1 MSPLFLVPL
10 ALLARL
16 DSPVTDRAEALAKQ
30 AIKQGHEARGAA
42 PLIRL
47 AGLLDE
53 VDDLNLL
60 AEPYANLVF
69 RRNTHPEV
77 RSLARYYYAELE
89 RARGRTSR
97 GGDMLEPLGFMQDF
111 YVVGGFDNEGKQ
123 GCDTDWGPEGAV
135 DLKASY
141 PARAREAGWRR
152 LPAKSPDGYVD
163 LSTMVRP
170 QSEVVAYALGFL
182 QADKDTSVKLSIGA
196 SGAFRLWVNGVK
208 AASEDRYNL
217 PRPDQAKVQVR
228 LRKGVNRV
236 LLKLCQETGPLGFYL
251 RQERAEGAP
260 AAARPVLPDPI
271 PPLEKGVAPAPA
283 ALATLADQLEKAVR
297 ANPNDAALRGDYA
310 TVLDA
315 TLAYDA
321 KEHAALVESQKAADA
336 APNDAALQLGA
347 ALRER
352 DDLSARRKYLERAVT
367 ADPKSAFAWLELGR
381 HELAMDHP
389 ELALRV
395 AERLLAESP
404 RFAPAWVLKVRA
416 HEALQERVTALTSLE
431 QAFEKLQHVPQI
443 AREAAAVSRRLDRLT
458 EAEGRL
464 RMALALRFDDN
475 QTRRSLS
482 SQLAD
487 QGRVDDAAALLD
499 QALVLEPYDNGAR
512 LRLGELLLANGQEE
526 RGQKAFAEARLFA
539 PDDAD
544 VYEREGRALLHLD
557 KKDESL
563 AAITQS
569 LALRPQNPGLKEL
582 ARLLRGEDGSL
593 GAPNALPL
601 GAMLEEVKGL
611 TGEDAVV
618 LADVS
623 AVRVQASGLS
633 SRFQQLAVK
642 VLSQRAVDN
651 YRELPIVY
659 SPDRQEVKVLRAR
672 ITRPDGSVLE
682 SYGDQDRH
690 INEPWTGMYY
700 DARARVLS
708 FPQLA
713 AGDVLEVQWRLEDNA
728 LDNLLSDYWGDVDV
742 MQSMHRKLRYQYV
755 VEMPAGRQ
763 LFWNKAALPPWVTAT
778 QAPGPEGRTVY
789 RFEARN
795 VPRIVPE
802 PNMAGWAEVAAT
814 LHLST
819 YQTWEQVG
827 RYWWG
832 LVREQ
837 LTPNDELKKTVE
849 KVLNGVDR
857 KDTRKVVAAIYGFVV
872 TNTRYVALEF
882 GIHGY
887 KPYRV
892 DRVLARRFGDCKDKA
907 SLIVAMLK
915 VAGVDSRLV
924 LLRMR
929 HLGRLGP
936 EPASLAAFNHAIA
949 YVPSLQLW
957 LDGTA
962 EFHGPDELP
971 ASDRVANVLIVE
983 PDKASVFTTTPE
995 AKADDNVTALTMDV
1009 TLKPDGSAEA
1019 SGKSVMVGQGAPELR
1034 RAFQTAATRKNVFE
1048 QGWAQTLPGL
1058 AVQEVT
1064 VSDTAKLDQPLEVG
1078 FRLSTPRYSEAAPG
1092 LLRFFPV
1099 AAGRAFTQVLAPL
1112 AERRSEAVFPGVWVN
1127 SFTVRYTLPG
1137 GYAPEALPDDV
1148 EERSHFGR
1156 LKLSARMEEGK
1167 LVVRAEVALE
1177 AARISPEDYPNFRQW
1192 LGKVDQTFS
1201 RKLSVRARGGQSA
1214 QLLRH

>member
-1 MSPLFLVPL
+1 MSPLLLLPL

-16 DSPVTDRAEALAKQ
+16 DSPVTDRAEALAKV
-30 AIKQGHEARGAA
+30 ALKQGGDARGAA

-47 AGLLDE
+47 HGLLDE

-69 RRNTHPEV
+69 RRNTHPDV
-77 RSLARYYYAELE
+77 RALARYFYAELE

-123 GCDTDWGPEGAV
+123 GCDTDWGPEAAV
-135 DLKASY
+135 DLKATY
-141 PARAREAGWRR
+141 PAKTREAGWRR
-152 LPAKSPDGYVD
+152 LPAKNPDGYVD
-163 LSTMVRP
+163 LSTLIRP
-170 QSEVVAYALGFL
+170 QTEVVAYALGFL
-182 QADKDTSVKLSIGA
+182 QAEKETSVELSIGA
-196 SGAFRLWVNGVK
+196 SGAFRLFVNGVK
-208 AASEDRYNL
+208 ALSEDRYNL
-217 PRPDQAKVQVR
+217 PRPDQARVQVR

-236 LLKLCQETGPLGFYL
+236 MLKVCQESGPLGFYL
-251 RQERAEGAP
+251 RQERARGAP
-260 AAARPVLPDPI
+260 AQARPVLPDPI
-271 PPLEKGVAPAPA
+271 PPLEKGPAPAPS
-283 ALATLADQLEKAVR
+283 ALATLTDLLERQVR
-297 ANPNDAALRGDYA
+297 QSPNDPELRADYA
-310 TVLDA
+310 TVLEA
-315 TLAYDA
+315 TLAFPA
-321 KEHAALVESQKAADA
+321 REHTALVEAQKAADA
-336 APNDAALQLGA
+336 APTNAALQLGA

-352 DDLSARRKYLERAVT
+352 EDANARRRYLERALQ
-367 ADPKSAFAWLELGR
+367 ADPKFPWARLELAR

-389 ELALRV
+389 ELAL
-395 AERLLAESP
+395 AFADGLLAEFP
-404 RFAPAWVLKVRA
+404 RFAGAYLVKARA
-416 HEALQERVTALTSLE
+416 HEALQERVSALATLE
-431 QAFEKLQHVPQI
+431 SAFEKLQHVPPI
-443 AREAAAVSRRLDRLT
+443 AREGAAASRRMERLP

-464 RMALALRFDDN
+464 RMAMALRFDDN
-475 QTRRSLS
+475 QSRRSLA

-487 QGRVDDAAALLD
+487 VGRIDDAAGLWD
-499 QALVLEPYDNGAR
+499 QVLALEPYDNGAR
-512 LRLGELLLANGQEE
+512 IRLGELLLANGQEE
-526 RGQKAFAEARLFA
+526 RGLKAFADARLFG

-544 VYEREGRALLHLD
+544 VHEREGRALLHLG

-563 AAITQS
+563 AAITRS
-569 LALRPQNPGLKEL
+569 LTLRPQNPGLKEL
-582 ARLLRGEDGSL
+582 SRVLRGEDSSL

-601 GAMLEEVKGL
+601 GPLLEEAKGI

-618 LADVS
+618 LAEVTS
-623 AVRVQASGLS
+623 VRVQASGLS
-633 SRFQQLAVK
+633 SRFSQLAVK

-672 ITRPDGSVLE
+672 ITRPDGSVLD
-682 SYGDQDRH
+682 SFGDQDRH
-690 INEPWTGMYY
+690 MNEPWTGMYY

-742 MQSMHRKLRYQYV
+742 MQSLHKKLRYRYV

-763 LFWNKAALPPWVTAT
+763 LFWNKAALPAWVTAS
-778 QAPGPEGRTVY
+778 QSPGPDGRTVY

-795 VPRIVPE
+795 VPRVVPE
-802 PNMAGWAEVAAT
+802 PNMPGWAEVAAT

-819 YQTWEQVG
+819 YQTWDQVG

-837 LTPNDELKKTVE
+837 LTPNDELKKTVD
-849 KVLNGVDR
+849 KVLNGIDR
-857 KDTRKVVAAIYGFVV
+857 KDTRKVVSALYSFVV

-882 GIHGY
+882 GIHGF

-915 VAGVDSRLV
+915 LAGVESKLV

-949 YVPSLQLW
+949 YVPSLGLY

-962 EFHGPDELP
+962 EFHGPAELP

-983 PDKASVFTTTPE
+983 PDKASVFSTTPE
-995 AKADDNVTALTMDV
+995 AKADDNATTLSLEVALKT
-1009 TLKPDGSAEA
+1009 DGSAEA
-1019 SGKSVMVGQGAPELR
+1019 SGESVVVGQAAPELR
-1034 RAFQTAATRKNVFE
+1034 RAFQAPATRKNVFE

-1058 AVQEVT
+1058 TVHEVN
-1064 VSDTAKLDQPLEVG
+1064 VSDTAKLDVPLSVT
-1078 FRLSTPRYSEAAPG
+1078 FRLSTPRYAEAGPG
-1092 LLRFFPV
+1092 LLRFFPLG
-1099 AAGRAFTQVLAPL
+1099 AGRAFTQVLAPL
-1112 AERRSEAVFPGVWVN
+1112 AERKSEAVYPGVWAN
-1127 SFTVRYTLPG
+1127 TFTFRYALPG
-1137 GYAPEALPDDV
+1137 GYAIEAMPEDV
-1148 EERSHFGR
+1148 EERSPFGR
-1156 LKLSARMEEGK
+1156 VKLSARMESGK
-1167 LVVRAEVALE
+1167 LVVRGEIALEVA
-1177 AARISPEDYPNFRQW
+1177 RVSPTDYPAFRAW

-1201 RKLSVRARGGQSA
+1201 RKLTARQQGGQSA
-1214 QLLRH
+1214 SR